1 MGRLIKLLG
10 LVVVAVV
17 VLVLGATVFLAMFID
32 PNDYKEEINAAVVDA
47 TGRQLTLDG
56 DLELDVFPTLRIAVG
71 PASLSNAP
79 GFGDAPFARID
90 GAELQ
95 VALLPLLSQRLEIRR
110 ASLTGLE
117 LNLARDARGRN
128 NWQDIGS
135 TNGGNA
141 PAAAAPASGASAPA
155 QLDLAVTSIEI
166 SNARVS
172 WRDAAAGNN
181 WVLDDFTLEASNFGT
196 SGAFPLRMGFT
207 LSGEQVTVAVDSS
220 MQATL
225 ALAENRYR
233 LADLDVD
240 VTGTGSAWPGGEG
253 EARIRFDAFTADL
266 NAETLSLEGLVLE
279 MLGMTVSGTLQGS
292 KLLSN
297 LALAGAID
305 IVEFDPRDLMAAL
318 NTEIETADEDV
329 LRRASARA
337 EFNYDGAGMGL
348 RNMRLALDDSTLT
361 GRIGMAGDTLQ
372 FDLDVDAIN
381 IDRYLPPA
389 EEAPADE
396 GSLDE
401 VDLPI
406 EPLRGFKAQGSLA
419 FASAQFMGLTFSD
432 AEFDLR
438 AGNGQLTL
446 TPKASFYGGSY
457 SGRVGIEVVGNAAR
471 LTLVQNIERFALAPF
486 ARDFLESDLLSGT
499 GNLRLNVAAT
509 GSNMGDIRRA
519 LAGDVSF
526 SFTDGAWEGTD
537 VWYELRR
544 VRAVTSGASAPA
556 RPEGPPRTPYSS
568 IAATGT
574 IADSIL
580 TNRDLTG
587 TLPFMA
593 VNGAGTVNILTDE
606 MNFDLTAAF
615 IDGPTLQATPELQG
629 LAGLS
634 LPLVVTGTLAA
645 PSIRPDF
652 GALVRARA
660 QQEVQQR
667 VDEEQEQ
674 IQEQVDEQKQELE
687 DRARSRVRDRLRGL
701 FE

>member
-17 VLVLGATVFLAMFID
+17 LLIVGATAFLAMFID
-32 PNDYKEEINAAVVDA
+32 PNDYKDQITSAVADA
-47 TGRQLTLDG
+47 TGRELTLDG
-56 DLELDVFPTLRIAVG
+56 DLELAVFPSLRIAVG
-71 PASLSNAP
+71 SASLSNAQ
-79 GFGDAPFARID
+79 GFGDTPFARIEN
-90 GAELQ
+90 AELQ
-95 VALLPLLSQRLEIRR
+95 VALLPLLSRRLEVSR
-110 ASLTGLE
+110 ASLRGLE
-117 LNLARDARGRN
+117 LNLARDARGRD
-128 NWQDIGS
+128 NWSDIGAS
-135 TNGGNA
+135 GNGEA
-141 PAAAAPASGASAPA
+141 PAADTGSAGATA
-155 QLDLAVTSIEI
+155 QFALDIGAIEI
-166 SNARVS
+166 ADARVS
-172 WRDAAAGNN
+172 WRDAATNN
-181 WVLDDFTLEASNFGT
+181 DWVLDDFTLEASDFGT
-196 SGAFPLRMGFT
+196 TEAFPLRMAFT
-207 LSGEQVTVAVDSS
+207 LTGAAVTVAVDSS

-233 LADLDVD
+233 LEDLDVSID
-240 VTGTGSAWPGGEG
+240 GSGSAWPGGQG
-253 EARIRFDAFTADL
+253 EARVRFDAFTADL
-266 NAETLSLEGLVLE
+266 AAETLNLENLTLE
-279 MLGMTVSGTLQGS
+279 MLGMTVRGTLQGS
-292 KLLSN
+292 NLLKG
-297 LALAGAID
+297 LALAGAVD
-305 IVEFDPRDLMAAL
+305 IADFDPRDLMAAL
-318 NTEIETADEDV
+318 STEIETADADV

-337 EFNYDGAGMGL
+337 DFNYDANGMGL

-372 FDLDVDAIN
+372 FDLDVDDIN

-389 EEAPADE
+389 EETAAEDE

-406 EPLRGFKAQGSLA
+406 EPLRSFKAQGNLA
-419 FASAQFMGLTFSD
+419 FAAAKFMNLSFTN

-446 TPKASFYGGSY
+446 TPRAAFYGGNI
-457 SGRVGIEVVGNAAR
+457 SGRVGIEVAGDAAK
-471 LTLVQNIERFALAPF
+471 LTLVQNIESFDLAPF
-486 ARDFLESDLLSGT
+486 ARDFLASDLISGT

-509 GSNMGDIRRA
+509 GSNMGAIRRA

-544 VRAVTSGASAPA
+544 LRAVTSGQSAPA

-568 IAATGT
+568 IAATGV

-580 TNRDLTG
+580 TNRDLNG

-593 VNGAGTVNILTDE
+593 VNGSGTVNILTDE
-606 MNFDLTAAF
+606 MNFNLTAAF
-615 IDGPTLQATPELQG
+615 VDGPTLQATPELQG

-660 QQEVQQR
+660 QQEAQQR
-667 VDEEQEQ
+667 VDEEREQ
-674 IQEQVDEQKQELE
+674 VEEQVDEKREELE
-687 DRARSRVRDRLRGL
+687 DRARDSVRDRLRGL
-701 FE
+701 IR